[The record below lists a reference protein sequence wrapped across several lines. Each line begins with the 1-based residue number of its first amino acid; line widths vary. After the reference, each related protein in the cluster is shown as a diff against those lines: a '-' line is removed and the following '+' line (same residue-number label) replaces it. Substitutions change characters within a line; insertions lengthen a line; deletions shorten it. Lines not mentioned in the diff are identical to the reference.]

1 MLKNYFTEEELAC
14 KCCGQKKVSLALV
27 ERLNQARAFAGIP
40 FIITSGYRCPKHNQE
55 VGGVPTSAHTKGLAV
70 DIAFK
75 NSAQCFKIVRALF
88 DAGFRRIGI
97 NFAKSFVH
105 CDIDETKPQDVL
117 FKY

>member
-1 MLKNYFTEEELAC
+1 MTNYFSRKELEC
-14 KCCGQKKVSLALV
+14 KCCGVCLITDELLG
-27 ERLNQARAFAGIP
+27 RLNHAREIAGIP
-40 FIITSGYRCPKHNQE
+40 FIITSGYRCQKHNDE
-55 VGGVPTSAHTKGLAV
+55 VGGVPTSAHTTGKAV

-75 NSAQCFKIVRALF
+75 NSNQCFKIVRALY

-105 CDIDETKPQDVL
+105 CDVDGSKPQDVL

>member
-1 MLKNYFTEEELAC
+1 MTNYFSRKELEC
-14 KCCGQKKVSLALV
+14 KCCGVCLVSDDLIM
-27 ERLNQARAFAGIP
+27 RLNQAREMAGIP
-40 FIITSGYRCPKHNQE
+40 FIITSGYRCQKHNEE

-75 NSAQCFKIVRALF
+75 NSNQCFKIVRALY
-88 DAGFRRIGI
+88 DAGFKRIGI

-105 CDIDETKPQDVL
+105 CDIDNSKPQNVL

>member
-1 MLKNYFTEEELAC
+1 MANYFSRKELEC
-14 KCCGQKKVSLALV
+14 KCCGVCLISDDLLG
-27 ERLNQARAFAGIP
+27 RLNHAREIAGIP
-40 FIITSGYRCPKHNQE
+40 FIITSGYRCQKHNDF

-75 NSAQCFKIVRALF
+75 NSNQCFKIVRALY
-88 DAGFRRIGI
+88 DAGFKRIGI

-105 CDIDETKPQDVL
+105 CDVDGSKPQDVL

>member
-1 MLKNYFTEEELAC
+1 MKNYFSRKELEC
-14 KCCGQKKVSLALV
+14 KCCGVYIIDDDLLP
-27 ERLNQARAFAGIP
+27 RLNRARELAGIP
-40 FIITSGYRCPKHNQE
+40 FIITSGYRCQKHNSE

-75 NSAQCFKIVRALF
+75 NSNQCFKIVRALY
-88 DAGFRRIGI
+88 DAGFKRIGI

-105 CDIDETKPQDVL
+105 CDVDGSKPQNVL

>member
-1 MLKNYFTEEELAC
+1 MANYFSRKELEC
-14 KCCGQKKVSLALV
+14 KCCGVCLISDELLG
-27 ERLNQARAFAGIP
+27 RLNHAREIAGIP
-40 FIITSGYRCPKHNQE
+40 FIITSGYRCEKHNDE

-75 NSAQCFKIVRALF
+75 NSNQCFKIVRALY

-105 CDIDETKPQDVL
+105 CDVDGSKPQDVL

>member
-1 MLKNYFTEEELAC
+1 MTNYFSRKELEC
-14 KCCGQKKVSLALV
+14 KCCGVCLISDDLIM
-27 ERLNQARAFAGIP
+27 RLNQAREMAGIP
-40 FIITSGYRCPKHNQE
+40 FIITSGYRCQRHNEE

-75 NSAQCFKIVRALF
+75 NSNQCFKIVRSLY
-88 DAGFRRIGI
+88 DAGFKRIGI

-105 CDIDETKPQDVL
+105 CDIDTSKPQNVL

>member
-1 MLKNYFTEEELAC
+1 MTNYFSRKELEC
-14 KCCGQKKVSLALV
+14 KCCGTYIISDDLLT
-27 ERLNQARAFAGIP
+27 RLNQARESAGIP
-40 FIITSGYRCPKHNQE
+40 FIITSGYRCQKHNDR
-55 VGGVPTSAHTKGLAV
+55 VGGKPNSAHTTGQAV

-75 NSAQCFKIVRALF
+75 NSNECFKIVRALY

-105 CDIDETKPQDVL
+105 CDVDGSKPQDVL

>member
-1 MLKNYFTEEELAC
+1 MTNYFIRKELECRCCGVCLIAEEL
-14 KCCGQKKVSLALV
+14 V
-27 ERLNQARAFAGIP
+27 EKLNQAREIAGIP
-40 FIITSGYRCPKHNQE
+40 FIITSGYRCAKHNEE
-55 VGGVPTSAHTKGLAV
+55 VGGVAESSHTKGLAV

-75 NSAQCFKIVRALF
+75 NSNQCFKIVRALY

-105 CDIDETKPQDVL
+105 CDVDGSKPQDVL